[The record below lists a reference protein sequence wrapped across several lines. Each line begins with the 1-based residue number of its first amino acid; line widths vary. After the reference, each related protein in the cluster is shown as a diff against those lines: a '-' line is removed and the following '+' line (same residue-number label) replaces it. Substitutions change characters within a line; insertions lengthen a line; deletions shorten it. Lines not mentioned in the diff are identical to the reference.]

1 MKRIRMRFLA
11 AGVCLVVGLLGCASV
26 DPAPFNQ
33 FAEGLNS
40 LRDGTDAMAAD
51 DVQNARDRFVGDVRS
66 GEVSLLDLQL
76 GFEAPFGYDY
86 AFGDE
91 PLYVKLGRFQRG
103 MMELNKAMIA
113 YADLLA
119 ILAGGEVVEPSTFD
133 QLTTD
138 LNANALSAA
147 NALNLEIGGDDTAL
161 LTTVAV
167 AAFRGVLEKK
177 RRSGLAG
184 AITEVQPQIDEYSR
198 RMVVAVKFLATGVTS
213 DYDDQFRAIIGPVAE
228 AAGAAPV
235 DEAVIESVLAL
246 NLQTEQT
253 LGTLAALSESYQR
266 LPAAHRDLAGAA
278 GGKPGGL
285 TGLISFTNEALRLHT
300 LYLTLATANEAAA
313 GGAE

>member
-1 MKRIRMRFLA
+1 MKRMRVTSLVVAF
-11 AGVCLVVGLLGCASV
+11 CLVVGLSGCTSV
-26 DPAPFNQ
+26 DPAPFQQ

-76 GFEAPFGYDY
+76 GFDGPFGYGY

-91 PLYVKLGRFQRG
+91 PLYVKLSRFQRG
-103 MMELNKAMIA
+103 LMELNKAMIS

-119 ILAGGEVVEPSTFD
+119 MLASGEVVEPSTFD

-138 LNANALSAA
+138 LNANALTAA
-147 NALNLEIGGDDTAL
+147 DALDFNIGGDDSAL
-161 LTTVAV
+161 LTTAAV
-167 AAFRGVLEKK
+167 AAFRGVLESK

-184 AITEVQPQIDEYSR
+184 AIKEVQPQIDEYSR

-213 DYDDQFRAIIGPVAE
+213 DYDDQFQAIIGPVA

-235 DEAVIESVLAL
+235 DEAVIENVLEL

-266 LPAAHRDLAGAA
+266 LPAAHRDLVGAA

-300 LYLTLATANEAAA
+300 LYLTLAAANDAAA
-313 GGAE
+313 GGGE